1 MPAKHGH
8 NEPDQDTAT
17 RLADAFGPRLAA
29 LRKAR
34 RMSQTAL
41 AGLLNTSVSVIS
53 RYERGEMTPSVD
65 AALRLADTLGVSI
78 AYLLGD
84 ADGGELLSDRE
95 LVRRLRAVAAF
106 EPDERERVY
115 FTLDAVIREIQNRK
129 AYAS

>member
-1 MPAKHGH
+1 
-8 NEPDQDTAT
+8 
-17 RLADAFGPRLAA
+17 
-29 LRKAR
+29 
-34 RMSQTAL
+34 MSQTAL
-41 AGLLNTSVSVIS
+41 AGLLSTSVSVIS

-129 AYAS
+129 AYAA